1 MADQHI
7 DIAHMVMQARYE
19 MQLEREASSVQGGQL
34 SDMERED
41 YQKRIDD
48 LLNAVSTLLDANSA
62 MGEKLKQATADYEDL
77 KAKYDKLEGEL
88 AMRKRGQYGRGS
100 EKPKDDSSSPSEK
113 TKDDEENDYIENG
126 SKRDVP
132 PVEDPEDEEPS
143 PSEPPVKKE
152 RDLSK
157 RPEHYNK
164 SHADIHVVHDCDLD
178 KLEELGLEFIRYT
191 RPVDQFDR
199 ISITR
204 QDTYRYVWVRD
215 KKTGK
220 EFAFFVPKE
229 EQRECVFVNE
239 SEYDTPSLIPHTSCT
254 WRMLSDLGVNRF
266 QYALSCGREMFRL
279 FNEKMRVSPQT
290 ILNWL
295 REGAEFLKGGM
306 SRIKRRL
313 LK

>member
-178 KLEELGLEFIRYT
+178 KL
-191 RPVDQFDR
+191 
-199 ISITR
+199 
-204 QDTYRYVWVRD
+204 
-215 KKTGK
+215 
-220 EFAFFVPKE
+220 
-229 EQRECVFVNE
+229 
-239 SEYDTPSLIPHTSCT
+239 
-254 WRMLSDLGVNRF
+254 
-266 QYALSCGREMFRL
+266 
-279 FNEKMRVSPQT
+279 
-290 ILNWL
+290 
-295 REGAEFLKGGM
+295 
-306 SRIKRRL
+306 
-313 LK
+313 